1 MLIPMKIDR
10 AQAIRQFL
18 FSNGS
23 SSIGAIALAV
33 GTSIP
38 TLRRDLI
45 ELEEQGVVVRTHGG
59 ARLADQF
66 EVEVAFEQREAQ
78 ALTAKR
84 AIGDLAHDMLRP
96 GSSVFLDS
104 GTTVLQLARRI
115 RVNPMPLN
123 VFTNC
128 LPAAQML
135 IDVPEV
141 KVTLLG
147 GQLRKENSSVVG
159 PLAEDMLGRLW
170 FNQLFLGAGAIADD
184 GAMSSIDENEARLNS
199 VMVSRAENRIL
210 LADSGKFGSRLTYQV
225 ALLTDVQSVVTDAAL
240 PKEWVERIQTMR
252 VDLRLA
258 KPANGAAAG

>member
-1 MLIPMKIDR
+1 MKPDR

-23 SSIGAIALAV
+23 SPIAAIAQAV
-33 GTSIP
+33 GASVP
-38 TLRRDLI
+38 TLRRDLA
-45 ELEEQGVVVRTHGG
+45 ELEDMGVVVRTHGG

-78 ALTAKR
+78 ALLAKR
-84 AIGDLAHDMLRP
+84 AIGDLAYEMLQP
-96 GSSVFLDS
+96 GSSIFLDS

-115 RVNPMPLN
+115 RVNPLPLN

-135 IDVPEV
+135 IDVEGV

-159 PLAEDMLGRLW
+159 PLAEEMLERLW
-170 FNQLFLGAGAIADD
+170 FRQLFLGAGAIAED
-184 GAMSSIDENEARLNS
+184 GAMSSVDENEARLNS
-199 VMVSRAENRIL
+199 VMIARSESRIL
-210 LADSGKFGSRLTYQV
+210 LADASKFGQRLTYRV
-225 ALLTDVQSVVTDAAL
+225 APLTDLQTLVTDESLSTEWAERVAGFGLQLRRAEL
-240 PKEWVERIQTMR
+240 PQ
-252 VDLRLA
+252 
-258 KPANGAAAG
+258 AAAA